1 MACVHARPAVVPAQA
16 GTRRLETLPAQ
27 ALGPRFLG
35 DDGLEGDNG
44 GMQTPTRLS
53 DRVAE
58 RLRQLIAERDLQ
70 PGQRLPAERALAL
83 ELGVSRTALREA
95 IAQLA
100 SQGLLRARV
109 GGGTYVQAAA
119 VPQQAVV
126 EPLLP
131 YLPLFQGDP
140 EYRFDVLEIRH
151 ALEGA
156 TAWHAALRATEDD
169 RARIAAAFD
178 TMMAA
183 HGKDDPAGEARA
195 DAAFHLSIAEA
206 SHNLVLLQVMRGLF
220 DLLQTNISQSRE
232 KLYVSPRTFD
242 PLSAQHRE
250 MMDAVLAGD
259 PERARAAAHAHLEFV
274 HTSLRTLDENDA
286 RRARASRLPS
296 TQGPSR

>member
-1 MACVHARPAVVPAQA
+1 MERAQTRLVP
-16 GTRRLETLPAQ
+16 ETLDNAP
-27 ALGPRFLG
+27 GPHAS
-35 DDGLEGDNG
+35 DNG
-44 GMQTPTRLS
+44 PMQRSRLS
-53 DRVAE
+53 DRMAE
-58 RLRQLIAERDLQ
+58 RLRTLVAERSLQ
-70 PGQRLPAERALAL
+70 PGDRLPSERALAM

-100 SQGLLRARV
+100 SQGLLVARV
-109 GGGTYVQAAA
+109 GGGTYVQGPTA
-119 VPQQAVV
+119 PEQTVV
-126 EPLLP
+126 EPMLP
-131 YLPLFQGDP
+131 FLPLFQGDP

-156 TAWHAALRATEDD
+156 TAWHAALRATDAD
-169 RARIAAAFD
+169 RARIAGAFE

-183 HGKDDPAGEARA
+183 HGRNDPAGEARA

-232 KLYVSPRTFD
+232 KLYVSPRTFE

-250 MMDAVLAGD
+250 MMEAVLVGD
-259 PERARAAAHAHLEFV
+259 PERARGAAHAHLEFV

-296 TQGPSR
+296 PQS